1 MPTYTLKD
9 AEAMLGIPRSVA
21 TKLVAERIITPSR
34 GPRREYLF
42 TFQDMVLLRT
52 ANSLHDAR
60 IPTRLIVRALARV
73 KASRGAGQ
81 PLSGVRIRAM
91 GSEVATRDEGR
102 GWQAVSGQMLMDLEP
117 GEPGTAVVE
126 SLHDARA
133 PAAEAQ
139 DWFLVGAELET
150 EKPIEAE
157 AAYRRALAAEPTFL
171 DPYLNLGC
179 MLCDARRFGDAAEL
193 YRSGISQ
200 LPSEP
205 LLHFNLAVAL
215 EDQERPG
222 EALTSYER
230 CIQLAP
236 DFADAHFNA
245 ARLYEL
251 LGNGMQAIRHFNE
264 YRKLQR

>member
-9 AEAMLGIPRSVA
+9 AETVLGIPRSVA
-21 TKLVAERIITPSR
+21 TRLITEGIITPTR

-60 IPTRLIVRALARV
+60 IPTRLIVRALAWV

-91 GSEVATRDEGR
+91 GSEVAAMDEGN
-102 GWQAVSGQMLMDLEP
+102 GWQAVSGQMLMDLDP
-117 GEPGTAVVE
+117 AGPGTAVVE
-126 SLHDARA
+126 SLHNARV
-133 PAAEAQ
+133 PAAEAK

-150 EKPIEAE
+150 DKPIDAE
-157 AAYRRALAAEPTFL
+157 EAYRRALEAEPTFL

-179 MLCDARRFGDAAEL
+179 MLCDAHRFAAAAEL
-193 YRSGISQ
+193 YHRGVTH

-205 LLHFNLAVAL
+205 LLHFNLAVTL
-215 EDQERPG
+215 EDMGRSM
-222 EALTSYER
+222 EALSSYER
-230 CIQLAP
+230 CITLAP

-245 ARLYEL
+245 ARIYAT
-251 LGNGMQAIRHFNE
+251 LGNGMRAIRHFNA
-264 YRKLQR
+264 YRRLQT